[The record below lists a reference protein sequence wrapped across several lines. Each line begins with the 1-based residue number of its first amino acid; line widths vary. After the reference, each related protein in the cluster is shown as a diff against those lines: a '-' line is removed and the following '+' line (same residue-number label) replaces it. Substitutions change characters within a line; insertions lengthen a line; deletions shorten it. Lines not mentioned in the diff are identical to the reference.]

1 MEFCHIVPKKL
12 INVVAGRPRHLV
24 LAHLV
29 ESDPEY
35 VEMYRQLKE
44 RETAQLLWIN
54 LSPLIL
60 KRVR

>member
-44 RETAQLLWIN
+44 RDNCAI
-54 LSPLIL
+54 IMD
-60 KRVR
+60 

>member
-29 ESDPEY
+29 ESDSEY
-35 VEMYRQLKE
+35 VEMYR
-44 RETAQLLWIN
+44 
-54 LSPLIL
+54 
-60 KRVR
+60 